1 MGFRLHDL
9 LPLLLAWLAYF
20 GLHSLLASLGAK
32 RWVAARYPQ
41 LMPAYR
47 LGFNAV
53 AVIGLIPV
61 AWLVWRH
68 PGPMLWQWIGWQA
81 WVANGLAL
89 AAIAGFVA
97 STRDYD
103 SGEFLGLR
111 QWRLGNR
118 SVEDQERF
126 HISDF
131 HRYVRHPWYFFSL
144 VLVWTRDMDAATLIS
159 ALLISA
165 YLVVG
170 SRLEES
176 KLLVYHGERYRRYMK
191 RVAGLVPLPGR
202 TLTRREAE
210 DLASG

>member
-1 MGFRLHDL
+1 LHDL
-9 LPLLLAWLAYF
+9 LPLSLAWLAYF
-20 GLHSLLASLGAK
+20 AVHSLLASLGLK
-32 RWVAARYPQ
+32 RRVADRYPG

-47 LGFNAV
+47 LVFNAV
-53 AVIGLIPV
+53 AVIGLVPV

-68 PGPMLWQWIGWQA
+68 PGPALWQWTGWQA

-89 AAIAGFVA
+89 ASIAGFIA

-111 QWRLGNR
+111 QWRLRTR

-144 VLVWTRDMDAATLIS
+144 VLIWTRDMNAATLLS
-159 ALLISA
+159 ALMISA
-165 YLVVG
+165 YFVVG
-170 SRLEES
+170 SRFEER
-176 KLLVYHGERYRRYMK
+176 KLVVYHGVRYRRYMQ
-191 RVAGLVPLPGR
+191 RVAGLVPLPGK
-202 TLTRREAE
+202 TLTRREADE
-210 DLASG
+210 LTSA